1 MAHVIIN
8 YDSHTIII
16 RFLPVWLTYVRTC
29 MRLLFLYIF
38 FFLVLAFGYDCE
50 WHKQIAF
57 AILIACRCRPIYVQ
71 RTFQM
76 RPQCLSLILLGL
88 SLLRVCGTKCSMNA
102 KWHTVPHSTRGTSNR
117 CFFGVFSGC
126 RRFNFFSI
134 SMERPPAPQTDCI
147 RW

>member
-57 AILIACRCRPIYVQ
+57 AIPIASRCRPIYVHSKWDPSVC
-71 RTFQM
+71 RSFSWG
-76 RPQCLSLILLGL
+76 CLCFVSAAQNVLWMPNDTPCPIPHGGL
-88 SLLRVCGTKCSMNA
+88 QSD
-102 KWHTVPHSTRGTSNR
+102 
-117 CFFGVFSGC
+117 VFSE
-126 RRFNFFSI
+126 FSLVVVDLIFFHKHGKASGSTNWLYTLI
-134 SMERPPAPQTDCI
+134 K
-147 RW
+147 